1 MEKKNKILKS
11 CVCIDKKVTFEGFK
25 QREEL
30 IELLKKSDIFIIP
43 SRQDCFGLVINEV
56 MCAGLPIIAS
66 KYVDGA
72 YDLIKE
78 DEGGYIIDPYD
89 ENTFKQA
96 IESMF
101 INKEKSI
108 QMGMFNKFY
117 IKNFLIENLQK

>member
-1 MEKKNKILKS
+1 
-11 CVCIDKKVTFEGFK
+11 
-25 QREEL
+25 
-30 IELLKKSDIFIIP
+30 
-43 SRQDCFGLVINEV
+43 

-108 QMGMFNKFY
+108 QMGMFNRFY
-117 IKNFLIENLQK
+117 IKNFSIENI